1 MRKIMD
7 ICELVTSGQI
17 MSRVSLEE
25 GKKGK
30 AKTEQAVIE
39 TAKAVIPKA
48 IAGGMIDD
56 SELADVHLV
65 KAVDANKRTAVGD
78 IIVKLST
85 PYDSAVVAPGQDNLI
100 ATSFCALVKGM
111 SEDYL
116 PEFVCAYLN
125 TQMMKDKL
133 KASTSGSTIPLLR
146 VGDLKLLEIPEI
158 DIAMQRKVVDAI
170 SLNAQRR
177 KLYEAMLDQCDSLDE
192 SIIMTV
198 VEKEVQNNG

>member
-1 MRKIMD
+1 MLFR
-7 ICELVTSGQI
+7 S
-17 MSRVSLEE
+17 
-25 GKKGK
+25 
-30 AKTEQAVIE
+30 
-39 TAKAVIPKA
+39 
-48 IAGGMIDD
+48 
-56 SELADVHLV
+56 
-65 KAVDANKRTAVGD
+65 
-78 IIVKLST
+78 
-85 PYDSAVVAPGQDNLI
+85 YDSAVVAPGQDNLI

-111 SEDYL
+111 SKDYL

-133 KASTSGSTIPLLR
+133 KASTAGSTIPLLR

>member
-1 MRKIMD
+1 MKRLMD

-30 AKTEQAVIE
+30 SKEEQAVIE

-48 IAGGMIDD
+48 ITGGIIDD
-56 SELADVHLV
+56 NELADVQLV
-65 KAVDANKRTAVGD
+65 KVVDANKRTAVGD
-78 IIVKLST
+78 IVVKLST
-85 PYDSAVVAPGQDNLI
+85 PYDSAVVATGQTDLI
-100 ATSFCALVKGM
+100 ATSFCALIKGL
-111 SEDYL
+111 SNNYL

-125 TQMMKDKL
+125 TQMVKEKL
-133 KASTSGSTIPLLR
+133 KATTSGSTIPLLR

-158 DIAMQRKVVDAI
+158 DIEAQQKAVKAI
-170 SLNAQRR
+170 SLNSRR
-177 KLYEAMLDQCDSLDE
+177 KKTYEVMMAQCDALDE

-198 VEKEVQNNG
+198 VEKESKDNG